1 MDGGED
7 QVKGERG
14 TYLFHLKFACW
25 PFVFRWEVRRQHRCR
40 SLPTGPVGPNR
51 DCPRLG

>member
-25 PFVFRWEVRRQHRCR
+25 PFVFRWEVRKATQVQVTPDRASRAQ
-40 SLPTGPVGPNR
+40 
-51 DCPRLG
+51 